1 MNSNDSKDNK
11 KIFISFKP
19 PAKENKRRI
28 FIPLNTSKKEDEK
41 KIFIPIAS
49 LINNEELEKDDV
61 IQVNKETNF
70 DEENEFI
77 NLNDN
82 TDKMVCDKE
91 EDNSDLSQRNSL
103 YNNFVFV
110 FNEIKSKSKQLKKKN
125 SKKVLN
131 VETLNVKKNKKRLSF
146 RKNYKINVDSD
157 EFGLFLYELN
167 RIALKNLEKNKTK
180 LRKYS
185 NAYKL
190 EKVDNIH
197 INKTLYDKYRNKLN
211 RFAINK
217 LYYKIAPKETKK
229 YKIYKFLVF
238 STTCLLIVSCT
249 LLGIWLFEG
258 FKIKSLEDNLNDRV
272 RIEEVTEK
280 KDNEEIFIDKNK
292 EKDLYWKYLNTPLS
306 SVNLSEL
313 IKENKD
319 TIGWLIVN
327 NTNVDYPVVQTT
339 DNDYYLTHAFDNSK
353 NKAGWVYADFRNSF
367 DEFDKNTIIYAHGRK
382 DKVMFGSLTN
392 TLEKNW
398 YTNSDNQLIQFSTLK
413 YDTMWQIFSIY
424 KIESESYY
432 ISTEFESDE
441 SYKEFIDTMISRS
454 IYNFNIDVNT
464 NDKILTLSTCY
475 NDYGLRLVV
484 QAKLVKSQ
492 KK

>member
-1 MNSNDSKDNK
+1 MSSNDSKDN
-11 KIFISFKP
+11 
-19 PAKENKRRI
+19 NKI
-28 FIPLNTSKKEDEK
+28 FIPLNTPIKEDNN
-41 KIFIPIAS
+41 KIFIPIS
-49 LINNEELEKDDV
+49 SFINHKALENDDV
-61 IQVNKETNF
+61 IQIDKETDSNNTK
-70 DEENEFI
+70 EVRNINEK
-77 NLNDN
+77 ND
-82 TDKMVCDKE
+82 KIICDNE
-91 EDNSDLSQRNSL
+91 EDNNELSKRNSI
-103 YNNFVFV
+103 YNTFVIG
-110 FNEIKSKSKQLKKKN
+110 FNEIKSKSKQLKKEN

-131 VETLNVKKNKKRLSF
+131 VETLNVINKKKRFSF

-157 EFGLFLYELN
+157 DFGLFLYKLN
-167 RIALKNLEKNKTK
+167 RIALNNLEKNKAKT
-180 LRKYS
+180 RKYS
-185 NAYKL
+185 SAYKL

-197 INKTLYDKYRNKLN
+197 INKTYYDKYRNKLN

-238 STTCLLIVSCT
+238 STTCLLIISCT

-258 FKIKSLEDNLNDRV
+258 FKIKNLEDNINDKV
-272 RIEEVTEK
+272 KIEEVTEK
-280 KDNEEIFIDKNK
+280 KDNEEIFIDKNN

-306 SVNLSEL
+306 SVNFSEL

-327 NTNVDYPVVQTT
+327 NTNINYPVVQTT
-339 DNDYYLTHAFDNSK
+339 DNDYYLTHAFDK
-353 NKAGWVYADFRNSF
+353 NKNQAGWVYADFRNSF
-367 DEFDKNTIIYAHGRK
+367 DEFDKNTIVYGHGRK

-424 KIESESYY
+424 KIEAESYY
-432 ISTEFESDE
+432 ISTEFDSDD

-475 NDYGLRLVV
+475 NDYGMRLVV
-484 QAKLVKSQ
+484 QAKLVKLQ